1 MIARSHRR
9 ALSVPALLLVLPAL
23 AGAQA
28 PAPAAPPV
36 DPETVAIA
44 RLLDSFMDALCT
56 ADIDRFQA
64 LFAPDATVFFPLPAL
79 PLRLENKEQ
88 VVKAFGAFF
97 EAVRRGGSGPRYMN
111 LVAQDV
117 RIQHYG
123 TLAVVTFHLKGP
135 EMISRRTVVVHKQNA
150 SWLIVH
156 VHASNQPVQR

>member
-1 MIARSHRR
+1 MIARLQRG
-9 ALSVPALLLVLPAL
+9 VLLAVVLFLVLPTL
-23 AGAQA
+23 AGAPA
-28 PAPAAPPV
+28 PAPAAAPV

-44 RLLDSFMDALCT
+44 KLLESFMDALCT
-56 ADIDRFQA
+56 ADIERFQA

-117 RIQHYG
+117 RIQRYG
-123 TLAVVTFHLKGP
+123 PLAVVTFHLKGP
-135 EMISRRTVVVHKQNA
+135 EMISRRSIVVHKQGG

-156 VHASNQPVQR
+156 VHASNQPVQK